1 MTSDHLDPAGEVRTT
16 LTSIVNDF
24 GPAALSKRNIL
35 DGALQDYL
43 PGESTAV
50 KTLLLEAADA
60 GIASSLQEHISQGMD
75 PDSAVRL
82 TAAKF
87 EEHSPSGSEGC
98 LWVTGEFARVL
109 GYQVSDAQLPVSLPP
124 PPEAPAVPPPA
135 EAPAAP
141 PPPTLQPPPAVI
153 TAPVPI
159 AGGGSQ
165 SPTAAGPT
173 ASAGSPPPP
182 PPPPPL
188 VYQTRKGHMSPFV
201 WLGIGLAVLLGGGA
215 VAIALSSHSHSGS
228 ASTTQATVNSPHQT
242 TQPIATTLPTQP
254 LAQQQATQLSGLLTQ
269 SANDR
274 SAINAAVSSIGN
286 CGNLIG
292 AQTALT
298 ASATSRQSLL
308 NQLQRTNLTALP
320 GSGQLTQFLTAAWN
334 NSEASDQS
342 YANWASDEISR
353 GCSPNDTAD
362 LNYQNAQVS
371 DGQSTSNKTSF
382 AALWNPIA
390 ATYNLPTVTQASF

>member
-1 MTSDHLDPAGEVRTT
+1 MSSDDLDPAGEVRTT

-24 GPAALSKRNIL
+24 GAAALSRRNIL

-60 GIASSLQEHISQGMD
+60 GIASSLQDHIRQGMD

-109 GYQVSDAQLPVSLPP
+109 GYQVSDAPLLPVSVSPI
-124 PPEAPAVPPPA
+124 PEAPLP
-135 EAPAAP
+135 P
-141 PPPTLQPPPAVI
+141 PPPTLQPPPADL
-153 TAPVPI
+153 TAPIPI
-159 AGGGSQ
+159 ASGQ

-173 ASAGSPPPP
+173 ASAGPL
-182 PPPPPL
+182 PPPL
-188 VYQTRKGHMSPFV
+188 PGPPGPPPIYQTRKGHINPFV
-201 WLGIGLAVLLGGGA
+201 WVGIGLAVLLGGGA

-228 ASTTQATVNSPHQT
+228 ASTTQTTANSPRT
-242 TQPIATTLPTQP
+242 TQSTATTPPTQP

-274 SAINAAVSSIGN
+274 SAIDTAVSSISS
-286 CGNLIG
+286 CGNLVG
-292 AQTALT
+292 AQSALN

-353 GCSPNDTAD
+353 GCTPNDTAD

-390 ATYNLPTVTQASF
+390 SSYNLPTVTPASF